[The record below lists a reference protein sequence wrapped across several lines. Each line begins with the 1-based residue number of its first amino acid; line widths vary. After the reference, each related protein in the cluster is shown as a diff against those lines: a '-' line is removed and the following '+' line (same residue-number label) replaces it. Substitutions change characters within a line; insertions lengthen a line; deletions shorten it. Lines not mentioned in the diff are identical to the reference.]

1 MALSRI
7 VSEING
13 DFGRKSKIFQ
23 TPVHFATLLNV
34 SPWNWVSALGCKNYN
49 DGATGPNKKF
59 DDIFSR
65 VDTRHQRDKRTD
77 GHTGRQ
83 QRPRLRI
90 APCDKNDEK

>member
-23 TPVHFATLLNV
+23 TPVHFAPLLKGVPLGIGYRRWDSKTTMMELPGRTRSLTISSAVWIQDTNV
-34 SPWNWVSALGCKNYN
+34 
-49 DGATGPNKKF
+49 TG
-59 DDIFSR
+59 
-65 VDTRHQRDKRTD
+65 

-83 QRPRLRI
+83 QRPRLCI
-90 APCDKNDEK
+90 VPCGKNDDK